1 MSRRQAGHAIR
12 HDQKRQVLLF
22 VASEPRIWQMRARE
36 AKDFLVLQTSEQAS
50 LEGLPLSDLEK
61 RMMYFTE
68 RRGAL
73 EDPAAL
79 HDEFEAHYDSAE
91 FEKKISRL
99 MSLAYKRLKEEN
111 PEQALQWKT
120 AIRTLRKGDH
130 YILVLA
136 RDAGGGGLLA
146 NWRITL
152 AVFLPVG
159 LVFFCIYVLPHFLPA
174 PSPLALRIGQLVF
187 LTLLI
192 AAVFFPRA
200 FTPAGKL
207 FGRCLEWIIGADK
220 DGDVE
225 T

>member
-1 MSRRQAGHAIR
+1 
-12 HDQKRQVLLF
+12 
-22 VASEPRIWQMRARE
+22 MRACE

-50 LEGLPLSDLEK
+50 LEGLPLSDPEK

-73 EDPAAL
+73 EDPVAL
-79 HDEFEAHYDSAE
+79 HDEFEAQYDTAE

-99 MSLAYKRLKEEN
+99 MRLAYKRLKKKD
-111 PEQALQWKT
+111 PKQALQWTT

-136 RDAGGGGLLA
+136 GDAGGGGLLA

-159 LVFFCIYVLPHFLPA
+159 SVFFCIYVLPHFLPA
-174 PSPLALRIGQLVF
+174 PSPVELRIGQLVF

-192 AAVFFPRA
+192 MAVFFPRA
-200 FTPAGKL
+200 FTPAGKF

-225 T
+225 G